1 MQFNASEYLAILFF
15 IIVGEYLF
23 STSLDYLNSAK
34 DSGHVPENLKAYYH
48 DDEYQKALAY
58 QKENTR
64 FGLVNGFVSL
74 LIILGVIFF
83 GLLGKLDAYLTAELS
98 GMIPA
103 TLAFFGTIFLANDL
117 LNTPFQVYST
127 FKIEDKYG
135 FNNTTVKTF
144 FLDKLKGYLFTA
156 LIGSI
161 LLSILIILITYLSA
175 SFWWIFWIVITIFM
189 VGANFL
195 YTSWIVP
202 IFNKLTPL
210 DSGELKSAIVAYGQ
224 SVNFPTENIFVIDG
238 SKRSK
243 KANAYFSGFG
253 KRKKIVLF
261 DTLIKNYTTEEL
273 VAILAHEVGHY
284 KLNHNISGMI
294 NGVIQV
300 GFMLFVM
307 SLMIFEP
314 ALSEALGGGS
324 LSFGINLI
332 AFGII
337 YTPISVL
344 TGVLGNYLSRK
355 HEFEA
360 DAFAKKTYNGSFLTT
375 ALKKLSVDNLSNLRP
390 HKVYVFIHYSHPPLL
405 KRLLAIERS
414 E

>member
-1 MQFNASEYLAILFF
+1 MQFNATEYLAILL
-15 IIVGEYLF
+15 IIIGGEYLF
-23 STSLDYLNSAK
+23 STFVDLLNSRN
-34 DSGHVPENLKAYYH
+34 DSSHVPEKLNSYY
-48 DDEYQKALAY
+48 DDDKYQIALAY
-58 QKENTR
+58 QKENAR
-64 FGLVNGFVSL
+64 FGLLNGFVSL
-74 LIILGVIFF
+74 LTVVCVIFY
-83 GLLGKLDAYLTAELS
+83 GLLGKLDAYFTAELS
-98 GMIPA
+98 GMIPQ
-103 TLAFFGTIFLANDL
+103 TLAFFGVIFLVNDVM
-117 LNTPFQVYST
+117 NMPFQLYST
-127 FKIEDKYG
+127 FRIEEKYG
-135 FNNTTVKTF
+135 FNNTTVKVF

-161 LLSILIILITYLSA
+161 LLSVLILLITYLSA
-175 SFWWIFWIVITIFM
+175 SFWWIFWIVISIFM
-189 VGANFL
+189 IGANFL

-210 DSGELKSAIVAYGQ
+210 EDGELKSAIVAYGE
-224 SVNFPTENIFVIDG
+224 SVNFPVENIFVIDG
-238 SKRSK
+238 SKRSN

-253 KRKKIVLF
+253 RRKKIVLF
-261 DTLIKNYTTEEL
+261 DTLVKNYTTEEL

-284 KLNHNISGMI
+284 KLKHTIFGMV
-294 NGVIQV
+294 NAVIQV

-314 ALSEALGGGS
+314 SLSEALGAMS

-337 YTPISVL
+337 FTPISML
-344 TGVLGNYLSRK
+344 TGIIGNYLSRK

-360 DAFAKKTYNGSFLTT
+360 DAFAKKTYNGAFLAT
-375 ALKKLSVDNLSNLRP
+375 ALKKLSVDNLSNLWP
-390 HKVYVFIHYSHPPLL
+390 HKFYVFIHYSHPPLL